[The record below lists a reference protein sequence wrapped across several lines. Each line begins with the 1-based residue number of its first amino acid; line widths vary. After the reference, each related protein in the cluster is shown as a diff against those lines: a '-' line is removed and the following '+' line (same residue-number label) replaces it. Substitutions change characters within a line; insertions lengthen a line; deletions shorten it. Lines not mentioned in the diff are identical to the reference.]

1 VVVDGEM
8 RLVLPVGLTV
18 SVDSGGRTLVQVG
31 VVHLLH
37 RCRGV
42 GLHNFPA
49 LAVVKLHPVVLTI
62 LNLAGA
68 LEGLG
73 EELAQVVV
81 VGSVLEAEIANVAEV
96 LVEFLYTVLVL
107 FHDSS

>member
-1 VVVDGEM
+1 
-8 RLVLPVGLTV
+8 
-18 SVDSGGRTLVQVG
+18 
-31 VVHLLH
+31 VHLLH

-42 GLHNFPA
+42 GLHDFPA
-49 LAVVKLHPVVLTI
+49 LAVVKLHPVVLAI

-107 FHDSS
+107 FHNSS